1 MRSPREI
8 SGAAVVE
15 RLQDLALVDVDV
27 LTTKLDRDAARELLA
42 AYVSDLEEALGEAR
56 TLLREGHR
64 ELAAGTDPLA
74 LLDVPSDRRAG
85 NASAV
90 TDAGAR
96 LARRAASRR
105 ELARLEELVR
115 GVLPKL
121 LEADRRLA
129 GL

>member
-1 MRSPREI
+1 
-8 SGAAVVE
+8 
-15 RLQDLALVDVDV
+15 
-27 LTTKLDRDAARELLA
+27 
-42 AYVSDLEEALGEAR
+42 
-56 TLLREGHR
+56 
-64 ELAAGTDPLA
+64 
-74 LLDVPSDRRAG
+74 
-85 NASAV
+85 V